1 MKTSIVMSTYNGEK
15 YIVDQLESLRKQ
27 SKSPDEVLIFD
38 DRSTDHT
45 VEIVTNYIQ
54 DNNLKNWQIKVNQQ
68 NKGWRQNFMD
78 GMWESS
84 GDIVFPC
91 DQDDIW
97 LPDKIAK
104 MSELMGNHPEIQL
117 LVSNYI
123 EFFDN
128 GKANEGPW
136 KSDHQL
142 HKLPLKKNY
151 MSVDAPGCV
160 YCVRRNLLDESK
172 KFWRKEFGHDTLLWR
187 MAELANSL
195 YVIKEPLIKWRK
207 HNDSSYAKEVLL
219 LKTQAEKKKWLAA
232 SIKFNDLMSEYTK
245 EHPFKGTEQVLKLTN
260 QWLELRKNL
269 YQTRKLIYGVKLIRY
284 WPVYPRYRQLLGDWY
299 LVLFNK

>member
-15 YIVDQLESLRKQ
+15 YIVDQLESIRKQ
-27 SKSPDEVLIFD
+27 SKMPDEVLIFD
-38 DRSTDHT
+38 DCSTDQT

-54 DNNLKNWQIKVNQQ
+54 DNGLNNWKIKVNHQ

-78 GMWESS
+78 GMWLSS

-97 LPDKIAK
+97 LPNKIAK
-104 MSELMGNHPEIQL
+104 MSELMQRHPEIQL
-117 LVSNYI
+117 LVSNYF
-123 EFFDN
+123 EFFDD
-128 GKANEGPW
+128 GRTNEGPW

-142 HKLPLKKNY
+142 QQFPLRVNY

-160 YCVRRNLLDESK
+160 YCVRRELLDMSK
-172 KFWRKEFGHDTLLWR
+172 KYWREEFGHDTLLWR
-187 MAELANSL
+187 MAELANAL
-195 YVIKEPLIKWRK
+195 YVIKEPLIRWRK

-232 SIKFNDLMSEYTK
+232 SIKFNDLMFDYAKTQKLPDTK
-245 EHPFKGTEQVLKLTN
+245 QVLMKN
-260 QWLELRKNL
+260 SHWLLLRERFYK
-269 YQTRKLIYGVKLIRY
+269 TRNFIYGLQLLKY
-284 WPVYPRYRQLLGDWY
+284 WDVYPRYRQLLGDWY

>member
-15 YIVDQLESLRKQ
+15 YIVDQLESIRKQ
-27 SKSPDEVLIFD
+27 SKMPDEVLIFD
-38 DRSTDHT
+38 DCSTDQT

-54 DNNLKNWQIKVNQQ
+54 DNGLNNWKIKVNHQ

-78 GMWESS
+78 GMWLSS

-104 MSELMGNHPEIQL
+104 MSELMQRHPEIQL

-123 EFFDN
+123 ESFDDGRTN
-128 GKANEGPW
+128 KRPW

-142 HKLPLKKNY
+142 HQLPLRVNY

-160 YCVRRNLLDESK
+160 YCVRRDLLDISK
-172 KFWRKEFGHDTLLWR
+172 KYWREEFGHDTLLWR
-187 MAELANSL
+187 MAELANAL
-195 YVIKEPLIKWRK
+195 YVVKEPLIRWRK

-232 SIKFNDLMSEYTK
+232 SIKFNDLMFDYAKTQKLPDTK
-245 EHPFKGTEQVLKLTN
+245 QVLMKN
-260 QWLELRKNL
+260 SYWLLLRERFYK
-269 YQTRKLIYGVKLIRY
+269 TRNFIYGLQLLRY
-284 WPVYPRYRQLLGDWY
+284 WDVYPRYRQLLGDWY